1 MSSSPTGVRIR
12 PAVPLLAIDV
22 RRGDASAVARAPKG
36 IDPEPV
42 TAWLTAEVGTVP
54 PLDFEPI
61 AGGASNLTFAVT
73 DGAGRRV
80 VLRRPPTGH
89 VLASAHDMTREHR
102 VISALAPTSVP
113 VPLALGLCTD
123 PHVNGADFYVM
134 DYVEG
139 SVVFN
144 RADAMA
150 VDETVRPVMARSIV
164 DTLADLHSLDPDEV
178 GLGDLGRREGYCA
191 RQLRRWQRQV
201 DEGSDRDLPLLR
213 KLHDR
218 LVASIPEQ
226 QGTGIVHGDYRL
238 DNCIMAADGSVA
250 AVLDWEL
257 CTLGDVLIDV
267 AGLAV
272 WWGDAQAG
280 TGRLADMPTIV
291 EGFGTAA
298 DVLARYA
305 QRSERDL
312 SALDWYAA
320 LQFWRVACIIEGV
333 RVRHTAGA
341 MGDNQHYDDAGAR
354 KFIDYALDRCAQVL
368 DTAH

>member
-1 MSSSPTGVRIR
+1 MSSSPTGVRFR
-12 PAVPLLAIDV
+12 PTVPPLAIDV
-22 RRGDASAVARAPKG
+22 RPGDASAVARAPKG
-36 IDPEPV
+36 INPEPI
-42 TAWLTAEVGTVP
+42 TAWLAAEVGIVP
-54 PLDFEPI
+54 PFDFEPI
-61 AGGASNLTFAVT
+61 AGGASNLTFAVS

-113 VPLALGLCTD
+113 VPPALGLCTD
-123 PHVNGADFYVM
+123 PDVNGADFYVM

-139 SVVFN
+139 SVVFD

-150 VDETVRPVMARSIV
+150 VDAAVRPVMGRSIV
-164 DTLADLHSLDPDEV
+164 DTLADLHSLDPDDV

-201 DEGSDRDLPLLR
+201 DEGSERDLPR
-213 KLHDR
+213 VRELHDR

-226 QGTGIVHGDYRL
+226 QGTGVVHGDYRL
-238 DNCIMAADGSVA
+238 DNCIMAADGTVA

-267 AGLAV
+267 AGLV
-272 WWGDAQAG
+272 TWWGDAERG
-280 TGRLADMPTIV
+280 SGRLADMPTTV
-291 EGFGTAA
+291 DGFGTPE
-298 DVLARYA
+298 DVLERYRR
-305 QRSERDL
+305 RSDRDL
-312 SALDWYAA
+312 SSLDWYVA

-341 MGDNQHYDDAGAR
+341 MGDNQHYDDSGAR
-354 KFIDYALDRCAQVL
+354 VFIDYSLDRCAEAL
-368 DTAH
+368 DMAV

>member
-1 MSSSPTGVRIR
+1 MVS
-12 PAVPLLAIDV
+12 
-22 RRGDASAVARAPKG
+22 APKG
-36 IDPEPV
+36 IDPGPV
-42 TAWLTAEVGTVP
+42 SAWLASEVGVVA
-54 PLDFEPI
+54 PLDFDPI
-61 AGGASNLTFAVT
+61 AGGASNLTFVVT
-73 DGAGRRV
+73 DAAGRKM

-102 VISALAPTSVP
+102 VISALAPTLVP
-113 VPLALGLCTD
+113 VPPALGLCTD
-123 PHVNGADFYVM
+123 AAVNGADFYVM

-139 SVVFN
+139 SVVFD
-144 RADAMA
+144 RADATA
-150 VDETVRPVMARSIV
+150 VDEAVRPVMARSIV

-201 DEGSDRDLPLLR
+201 DEGSDRDLPR
-213 KLHDR
+213 VRELHDR

-238 DNCIMAADGSVA
+238 DNCIMAADGTVA

-267 AGLAV
+267 AGLV
-272 WWGDAQAG
+272 TWWGDSQEG
-280 TGRLADMPTIV
+280 EGRLADMPTTV
-291 EGFGTAA
+291 EGFGTPAE
-298 DVLARYA
+298 VLERYR

-312 SALDWYAA
+312 SRLDWYVA

-341 MGDNQHYDDAGAR
+341 MGDKQHYDDGGAR
-354 KFIDYALDRCAQVL
+354 QFIDYSLDRCASLL
-368 DTAH
+368 DAAA

>member
-1 MSSSPTGVRIR
+1 M
-12 PAVPLLAIDV
+12 
-22 RRGDASAVARAPKG
+22 ARAPKG
-36 IDPEPV
+36 INPEPV
-42 TAWLTAEVGTVP
+42 TAWLGAQVGTVA

-61 AGGASNLTFAVT
+61 ARGASNLTFVVT

-113 VPLALGLCTD
+113 VPPALGLCTD
-123 PHVNGADFYVM
+123 PDVNGADFYVM

-139 SVVFN
+139 SVVFD

-150 VDETVRPVMARSIV
+150 VDGAARPAMARSIV
-164 DTLADLHSLDPDEV
+164 DTLADLHSLDPEDV

-213 KLHDR
+213 ELHDH
-218 LVASIPEQ
+218 LEASIPDQ

-257 CTLGDVLIDV
+257 CTLGDVLVDV
-267 AGLAV
+267 AGLAL
-272 WWGDAQAG
+272 WWGDLQAG
-280 TGRLADMPTIV
+280 EGRLNDMPTTV
-291 EGFGTAA
+291 EGFGTAS
-298 DVLARYA
+298 DVLARYGR
-305 QRSERDL
+305 RSHRDL
-312 SALDWYAA
+312 SSLEWYVA

-341 MGDNQHYDDAGAR
+341 MGDNKHYDDAGAR
-354 KFIDYALDRCAQVL
+354 KFIDYVLARCAGLL
-368 DTAH
+368 DTAA

>member
-1 MSSSPTGVRIR
+1 M
-12 PAVPLLAIDV
+12 
-22 RRGDASAVARAPKG
+22 ARAPKG

-42 TAWLTAEVGTVP
+42 TAWLAAEVGVVA
-54 PLDFEPI
+54 PLSFQPI
-61 AGGASNLTFAVT
+61 TGGASNLTFVVT
-73 DGAGRRV
+73 DTAGRRV

-102 VISALAPTSVP
+102 VISALAPTPVP
-113 VPLALGLCTD
+113 VPPALGLCTD
-123 PHVNGADFYVM
+123 PSVNGAGFYVM
-134 DYVEG
+134 DFVEG
-139 SVVFN
+139 AVVFD

-150 VDETVRPVMARSIV
+150 VDDIVRPVMARSIV

-201 DEGSDRDLPLLR
+201 DEGSDRDLPVVR
-213 KLHDR
+213 EMHDR
-218 LVASIPEQ
+218 LAASIPDQ
-226 QGTGIVHGDYRL
+226 QGVGIVHGDYRL
-238 DNCIMAADGSVA
+238 DNCIMAPDGTVA

-267 AGLAV
+267 AGLV
-272 WWGDAQAG
+272 SWWGDARSG
-280 TGRLADMPTIV
+280 KGRLADMPTTV
-291 EGFGTAA
+291 EGYGTASEM
-298 DVLARYA
+298 LARYSR
-305 QRSERDL
+305 RSERDL
-312 SALDWYAA
+312 SSLGWYVA

-354 KFIDYALDRCAQVL
+354 LFIDYALARCAELL
-368 DTAH
+368 DEDA